1 MSVQPREASPVGT
14 CRDVAV
20 MYSWIDPKSAEFAI
34 DMSKGRHPTGHV
46 TSTLPAVAPRTV
58 VKR

>member
-1 MSVQPREASPVGT
+1 MGA